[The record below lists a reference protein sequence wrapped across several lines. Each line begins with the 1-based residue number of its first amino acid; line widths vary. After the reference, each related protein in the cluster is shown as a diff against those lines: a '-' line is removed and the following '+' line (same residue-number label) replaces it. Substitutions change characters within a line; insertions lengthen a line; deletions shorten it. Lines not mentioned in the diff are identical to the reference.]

1 MTMKKNLYL
10 LIGGGLISLFFKTN
24 TNAQSV
30 TFNYTAAIQTYTV
43 PAGVT
48 SINISAAG
56 AQGGGSINPGGLGAL
71 MSGAFTVTPGETLFI
86 VVGQQGQLQQGGQTQ
101 NSSGGGGGTFV
112 YRNAANL
119 LIAAGGG
126 GGICNY
132 NGAIHADG
140 HGKITPNG
148 GNDQSGV
155 YLGGTAGAGGAAGLW
170 SNTPCA
176 GGGTG
181 WLNVGG
187 GPYGGGGISNNWVA
201 GLPFCGGGGGGCGGY
216 GGFGGGGGGGNHYG
230 GGGGGGGYSGG
241 GGGTDPTHGGGGGSF
256 NSGTTQNN
264 TPGIQQ
270 GNGVVVILPN
280 CAAPSVT
287 VNNASI
293 CQGNTAQI
301 TATILNP
308 GNYNYTWIVPN
319 GVLNPGNTATFSTN
333 QPGSYSVV
341 VADVNSPNCLSSP
354 VTSTLIVN
362 ALPNVNAG
370 IDQSICGGET
380 TTLNASGA
388 NQYQWDNGVQNN
400 VPFIPTASVTYTV
413 IGTDLNGCVNTDVVA
428 ITVNALPNVSAG
440 LDQTIC
446 SGETTTLNAS
456 GANQYQWDN
465 GIQNNTPFTPISS
478 TSYSVIGTTLNGCTN
493 TDIVTITV
501 LPTSLSNLTQTAVD
515 SYTLNG
521 QVYTQSG
528 VFTQIIPAANG
539 CDSVITLDLTLSYTG
554 INELNSGD
562 KILQSITDLN
572 GKVIDRRK
580 NTVMLFYFSDGS
592 VHRVFELGN

>member
-1 MTMKKNLYL
+1 MVMKKNLYL
-10 LIGGGLISLFFKTN
+10 LIGGCLISLFFKTS

-86 VVGQQGQLQQGGQTQ
+86 VVGQKGQLQQGGQAQ

-112 YRNAANL
+112 YRDAANL

-148 GNDQSGV
+148 GADQSGAH
-155 YLGGTAGAGGAAGLW
+155 LGGIAGTGGAAGLW

-181 WLNVGG
+181 WLSVGG
-187 GPYGGGGISNNWVA
+187 GPYGGGGIANNWVA

-256 NSGTTQNN
+256 NAGTNQNN
-264 TPGIQQ
+264 TPGINQ
-270 GNGVVVILPN
+270 NDGVVTILPN
-280 CAAPSVT
+280 CVAPTVT
-287 VNNASI
+287 LNNASI
-293 CQGNTAQI
+293 CQGQTANITANTA
-301 TATILNP
+301 LG
-308 GNYNYTWIVPN
+308 GNYIYTWTVPN
-319 GVLNPGNTATFSTN
+319 GVVNPGNVATFSSN
-333 QPGSYSVV
+333 IAGNYSVV
-341 VADVNSPNCLSSP
+341 VVNVTAPNCPSAAVSS
-354 VTSTLIVN
+354 TITVN
-362 ALPNVNAG
+362 ALPAVSAG
-370 IDQSICGGET
+370 LDQTLCNGDSIS
-380 TTLNASGA
+380 LIASGA
-388 NQYQWDNGVQNN
+388 NQYQWN
-400 VPFIPTASVTYTV
+400 
-413 IGTDLNGCVNTDVVA
+413 
-428 ITVNALPNVSAG
+428 
-440 LDQTIC
+440 
-446 SGETTTLNAS
+446 
-456 GANQYQWDN
+456 N
-465 GIQNNTPFTPISS
+465 GILNNTPFTPTVSG
-478 TSYSVIGTTLNGCTN
+478 SYTVSGTDMNGCMGMDTVN
-493 TDIVTITV
+493 ITV
-501 LPTSLSNLTQTAVD
+501 LPLSSSNLTQTAID
-515 SYTLNG
+515 SFNLNG

-592 VHRVFELGN
+592 VQRVFELGN